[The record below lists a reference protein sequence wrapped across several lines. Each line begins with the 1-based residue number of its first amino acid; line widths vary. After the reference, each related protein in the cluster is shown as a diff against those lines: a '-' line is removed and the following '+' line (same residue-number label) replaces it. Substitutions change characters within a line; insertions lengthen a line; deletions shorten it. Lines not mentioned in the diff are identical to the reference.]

1 MSFLDGN
8 YQLQESQRLEFKE
21 ALVGLPDDIWE
32 TYSAFANTE
41 GGEIVLG
48 AHQDKES
55 GEISLTGVADAE
67 ALIDAFWND
76 VRNPT
81 KVERDIML
89 ADGVSAVTRD
99 GLSIVVV
106 TVPRAERGDK
116 PVRVYDKRKKQMV
129 AWVRRGAGDKRASEG
144 DLSLMAY
151 DRTSSADRK
160 ALDHYGLDALC
171 PETIARYR
179 ALFAALKPQSPWVT
193 DSDEDFLYHIGAAA
207 RDSKGTVRT
216 TRAGLLA
223 FGYEYEITS
232 YLPQY
237 LLDYREQAAGS
248 DRWSDRVYS
257 MSGDWSGNIIDFYL
271 TVSQKLKNHFK
282 APFGTDEFG
291 MSHSPRNPITEAA
304 NEAVANALIHAYYG
318 DSCTVKVVLTDEK
331 LEVSNPG
338 NLLVDRD
345 VAIAGGVSETR
356 NPTLMRILSFIG
368 ASDRA
373 GSGLQ
378 NIWRVWKNDLSS
390 TPLLAETHSPAAVR
404 LTLPLGG
411 LPTHASARSAIDADL
426 AELLEFIGTRPN
438 GISSREAAAKTG
450 VSMRVAQKRL
460 KQLFDSGSITRTREG
475 NTWRYRAVTDIP
487 APDSQK

>member
-21 ALVGLPDDIWE
+21 AQVGLPDDIWE

-55 GEISLTGVADAE
+55 GEISLTGVTDAE

-129 AWVRRGAGDKRASEG
+129 AWVRRGTGDERASES

-160 ALDHYGLDALC
+160 TLDHYNLDALC

-179 ALFAALKPQSPWVT
+179 ALFAALKPESPWVT
-193 DSDEDFLYHIGAAA
+193 DSDEDFLYHVGATA
-207 RDSKGTVRT
+207 RDGKGIIRP

-223 FGYEYEITS
+223 FGYEYEITD

-237 LLDYREQAAGS
+237 LLDYREQTTGS

-257 MSGDWSGNIIDFYL
+257 MSGDC
-271 TVSQKLKNHFK
+271 
-282 APFGTDEFG
+282 
-291 MSHSPRNPITEAA
+291 NPITEAA
-304 NEAVANALIHAYYG
+304 NEAVTNALVHAYYG

-338 NLLVDRD
+338 SLLVDRN

-390 TPLLAETHSPAAVR
+390 TPLLVETHSPAAVR
-404 LTLPLGG
+404 LTLSLEG
-411 LPTHASARSAIDADL
+411 LPTHASARSTIDADL
-426 AELLEFIGTRPN
+426 AELLEFVGSRPN
-438 GISSREAAAKTG
+438 GIDSREVAAKTG
-450 VSMRVAQKRL
+450 VSIRVAQKRL

-475 NTWRYRAVTDIP
+475 NTWRYRAATDIP
-487 APDSQK
+487 APDSQE